1 MKLKLFLTFL
11 IATTFSYAQITLTR
25 HSGTPIVNGQII
37 AFNSVVLPAA
47 EMDFYVRNTST
58 TTSTNVKIL
67 CESLVNND
75 GTGFELCF
83 GNECLSYVEQGETY
97 PTTAPVTLAPNG
109 VNGNFDHFLNTTAGT
124 GPYPKDYVFK
134 FYQINGTGNEISNS
148 ITMTYRFDPN
158 LSVDDIQQLESSG
171 VILKSTSVKNQLEL
185 DVLKPNTMTIFDLNG
200 KQVFSTKLNYGIQ
213 SVDISNLNTSVYIL
227 RFASEDGRVSSK
239 KIIKE

>member
-1 MKLKLFLTFL
+1 MKIKLFFTLLL
-11 IATTFSYAQITLTR
+11 ITSLSYSQITLTR
-25 HSGTPIVNGQII
+25 HSGSPIVNGQVI
-37 AFNSVVLPAA
+37 AFNSVVLTAA
-47 EMDFYVRNTST
+47 EMDFYVRNIST
-58 TTSTNVKIL
+58 TTTTNVKIL

-97 PTTAPVTLAPNG
+97 PTTAPVVLAPNG
-109 VNGNFDHFLNTTAGT
+109 VNGNFDHFLNTNAGT

-134 FYQINGTGNEISNS
+134 FYQINGTGNEVSNS

-158 LSVDDIQQLESSG
+158 LSVDDIHQLENSG
-171 VILKSTSVKNQLEL
+171 VIVKSTSVKNQLEL
-185 DVLKPNTMTIFDLNG
+185 DVLKSNTMSIFDLNG
-200 KQVFSTKLNYGIQ
+200 KQVYTTKLNYGVQ